1 MINQNHLFDIFG
13 TKYRS
18 SNNKNIKFQIWEYFI
33 DYTSKKWKKTIEQ
46 KKHVGGSSAV
56 PRVRL
61 NILGTCTGT
70 RTLTKVLES
79 APSDRQTERPTITM
93 VLFTCF
99 LMPNN

>member
-1 MINQNHLFDIFG
+1 MDLCGKSYILGGLSFEQPEE
-13 TKYRS
+13 
-18 SNNKNIKFQIWEYFI
+18 FQITLFLCVQF
-33 DYTSKKWKKTIEQ
+33 SKKRKKAIEQ

-79 APSDRQTERPTITM
+79 APSDRQTDRQTDRQ
-93 VLFTCF
+93 
-99 LMPNN
+99 